1 MLIDF
6 SSRPP
11 LPQFQKSASHL
22 ANYRRVYKASETASA
37 AEIGP
42 NAFADYLASYDAVDA
57 RHIVIKARDLTT
69 TFGFKI
75 ANEDVAQLCAEQN
88 GRFIGFAGV
97 DPHKGPAAVDELHHA
112 VRDLGLKGLNLQCF
126 ELRLKPNDPLL
137 FPLYEACLEL
147 GIPVNIH
154 CGINFSTASLL
165 DYGRPAYLDE
175 VAGAFPDLR
184 ICASPPGWPWV
195 QELIAVAWRHRNL
208 NIGIVSVRPSLLERP
223 HAGYEALLV
232 YGAKVL
238 KDQIIFGTGFPM
250 LPVARTVAE
259 LDALPIPD
267 DVRAR
272 WKYHN
277 AAAFLGL

>member
-11 LPQFQKSASHL
+11 LPEFQKSAPHL
-22 ANYRRVYKASETASA
+22 ANYRRVYSASETASA
-37 AEIGP
+37 AEIGQD
-42 NAFADYLASYDAVDA
+42 AFADYLASYDAVDA
-57 RHIVIKARDLTT
+57 RHVVLKARDLET

-75 ANEDVAQLCAEQN
+75 SNDDVAHLCAAHG

-97 DPHKGPAAVDELHHA
+97 DPHKGPAAVEELHRA
-112 VRDLGLKGLNLQCF
+112 VTELGLRGLNLQCF
-126 ELRLKPNDPLL
+126 EHRLKPNDPLL
-137 FPLYEACLEL
+137 FPLYEACLSL
-147 GIPVNIH
+147 DVPVNIH
-154 CGINFSTASLL
+154 CGINFSTASLM

-175 VAGAFPDLR
+175 VATLFPDLR

-195 QELIAVAWRHRNL
+195 QELIAIAWRHRNL
-208 NIGIVSVRPSLLERP
+208 HIGIVSVRPSLLTRP

-259 LDALPIPD
+259 LDALPLPPD
-267 DVRAR
+267 VLQR
-272 WKYHN
+272 WKYQN
-277 AAAFLGL
+277 AATFLRL